1 MKQINEDYAFEQ
13 RRQAQIDAEN
23 STNWPQWHQKVGT
36 VIPFSRTVDRDPNPR
51 IPLSVP
57 EHLPYMGL
65 SGKEALVWLVLVGL
79 WLGYLFFW
87 SGAW

>member
-1 MKQINEDYAFEQ
+1 MESEMKQINEDYAFEQ

-36 VIPFSRTVDRDPNPR
+36 VIPFSRTVDRDPWKD

-57 EHLPYMGL
+57 ENSYPRI
-65 SGKEALVWLVLVGL
+65 SKKEAVFWLVVGATL
-79 WLGYLFFW
+79 I
-87 SGAW
+87 AWWIGV

>member
-23 STNWPQWHQKVGT
+23 STNWPQWHQKIGT
-36 VIPFSRTVDRDPNPR
+36 TIPFSKTADRDQWPR

-57 EHLPYMGL
+57 ERLPAI
-65 SGKEALVWLVLVGL
+65 SKREAVFWSVIVGL
-79 WLGYLFFW
+79 WLAYLAFG

>member
-1 MKQINEDYAFEQ
+1 MKCEDYAFEQ

-36 VIPFSRTVDRDPNPR
+36 VIPFSKTVDRDQWPR

-57 EHLPYMGL
+57 VPYVKVGK
-65 SGKEALVWLVLVGL
+65 KEALFWVVLVGL
-79 WLGYLFFW
+79 WLGYIFFGSW
-87 SGAW
+87 

>member
-57 EHLPYMGL
+57 ERLPAI
-65 SGKEALVWLVLVGL
+65 SKREAVFWVAIVGL
-79 WLGYLFFW
+79 WLAYLAFGP
-87 SGAW
+87 GAW